1 MKVLL
6 KEDVENLGYAGEVC
20 KVADG
25 YGRNYLIPKGMAVLA
40 SPNVM
45 KQADVWRTK
54 AEARRAE
61 TPG

>member
-6 KEDVENLGYAGEVC
+6 KEDVENLGYAGEVF

-40 SPNVM
+40 NTDWLLP
-45 KQADVWRTK
+45 WT
-54 AEARRAE
+54 
-61 TPG
+61 